1 MIRRNCLVV
10 AATHDIELT
19 RLAAD
24 YYDNYHFEEE
34 VNDKD
39 IKFNYIL
46 KEGPSKSRNA
56 IKILKLLGYPEEI
69 YKNALDNTQKI
80 L

>member
-46 KEGPSKSRNA
+46 KEGPSKA
-56 IKILKLLGYPEEI
+56 EM
-69 YKNALDNTQKI
+69 Q
-80 L
+80 